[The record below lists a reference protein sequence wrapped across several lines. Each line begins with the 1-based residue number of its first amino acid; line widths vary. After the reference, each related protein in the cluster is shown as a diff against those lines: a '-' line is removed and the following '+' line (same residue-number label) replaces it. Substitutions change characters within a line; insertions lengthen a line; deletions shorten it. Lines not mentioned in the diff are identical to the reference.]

1 MLHALLHNKLDELIP
16 EPQRREDALTS
27 AAFGTL
33 VLVDAWDILARWLRV
48 SEQPA
53 STAGLWNSN
62 CWFWPRLAFAEPDV
76 VLRLGDFLVVVEA
89 KYRSGRNDLVAAEEG
104 DADLCDQ
111 LVRQHRSITEPVDS
125 RVRYAEPIEHA
136 IAECRLVQVFVSD
149 SRRHRRARREWE
161 ESKRRLPLEA
171 ILRFVTWQDL
181 FKLLNDPQVL
191 QNRWAMDL
199 CSYLQVCGLD
209 SFEGIGRHL
218 AGPEDL
224 TRIRQWREQDD
235 YGRWQHAVAPLFT
248 GRKIAGLKGWRSLT
262 KETATGRWVHGI
274 DHRVIGSARNAIV
287 GWCSTSNE
295 HSDRRPAKLRRR
307 NP

>member
-1 MLHALLHNKLDELIP
+1 MLHHCHPVCAGMRVLLPSDKCFTPSFTTSSTSSLIP

-33 VLVDAWDILARWLRV
+33 VLVDTWDILARWLRV

-111 LVRQHRSITEPVDS
+111 LVRQHRSITEPVNS

-136 IAECRLVQVFVSD
+136 IAECRLVQDICQRFSPPSPRTPRMGGIEKTAAARSD
-149 SRRHRRARREWE
+149 SASPMRARC
-161 ESKRRLPLEA
+161 SFRR
-171 ILRFVTWQDL
+171 
-181 FKLLNDPQVL
+181 K
-191 QNRWAMDL
+191 
-199 CSYLQVCGLD
+199 
-209 SFEGIGRHL
+209 
-218 AGPEDL
+218 
-224 TRIRQWREQDD
+224 TRDRR
-235 YGRWQHAVAPLFT
+235 RTL
-248 GRKIAGLKGWRSLT
+248 
-262 KETATGRWVHGI
+262 
-274 DHRVIGSARNAIV
+274 SAR
-287 GWCSTSNE
+287 S
-295 HSDRRPAKLRRR
+295 PAPREC
-307 NP
+307 PT